1 MWSWT
6 SRAERWLPSDPTRSS
21 SGWSRISTSLVI
33 RKDIDVAKPSKRSH
47 LEQQRHNRWALLQ
60 WSLLAII
67 VVLGTISLFV
77 FFDGGS
83 ILNQR

>member
-1 MWSWT
+1 M
-6 SRAERWLPSDPTRSS
+6 
-21 SGWSRISTSLVI
+21 
-33 RKDIDVAKPSKRSH
+33 AKYSKRSH

-83 ILNQR
+83 ILRQG

>member
-1 MWSWT
+1 MVVLDDT
-6 SRAERWLPSDPTRSS
+6 TRSTT
-21 SGWSRISTSLVI
+21 GWSPFSIRLES
-33 RKDIDVAKPSKRSH
+33 RKDTDVAKSTKRSH

-83 ILNQR
+83 ILRQR